1 MQQMLH
7 LILQI
12 RTMRIL
18 MNQKFWNLLI
28 YRVPAQPSTK
38 RVYIWRKLKGWGGL
52 YLQQSVC
59 VLPKREDLQHHM
71 DELKTDILES
81 GGEADLLTVAIDNT
95 EQNAML
101 IERFQQ
107 QAAQEYQEFLGR
119 CQDFHKELSH
129 EREIKNLT
137 FAELDENEVELAK
150 LRSWLPKIR
159 ERDLFEAPGK
169 YTQAMEALSACEQD
183 FQVFSQQVYE
193 TQSTDFDNFLEI

>member
-1 MQQMLH
+1 MS
-7 LILQI
+7 
-12 RTMRIL
+12 
-18 MNQKFWNLLI
+18 QKCWNLLI

-59 VLPKREDLQHHM
+59 VLPQREDLQHQIE
-71 DELKTDILES
+71 ELKVDISENR
-81 GGEADLLTVAIDNT
+81 GEVDLLTVVIEHP

-101 IERFQQ
+101 IQRFQQ
-107 QAAQEYQEFLGR
+107 QAAQEYQEFFGR

-129 EREIKNLT
+129 EREIQNLT

-159 ERDLFEAPGK
+159 ERDLFDAPGLHA
-169 YTQAMEALSACEQD
+169 QAMETLNACEQD

-193 TQSTDFDNFLEI
+193 TQPADFDHFPES